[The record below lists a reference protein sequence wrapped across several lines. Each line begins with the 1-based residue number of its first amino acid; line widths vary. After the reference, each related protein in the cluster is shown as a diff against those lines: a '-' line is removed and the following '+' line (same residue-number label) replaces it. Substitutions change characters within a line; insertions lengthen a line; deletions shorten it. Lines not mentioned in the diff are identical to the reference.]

1 MPSTSFEPFRVYSLN
16 ENNPNTRILPY
27 DYFLCITSS
36 PFLEPF
42 VNFNVV
48 GLPVLTRQGRIVDKR
63 LRLPLRTLP
72 GGELSIA
79 NGPIA
84 AIDLLQPLNKDM
96 LNPAPLGH
104 LMEREIDELK
114 SMMRAF
120 LSIC

>member
-1 MPSTSFEPFRVYSLN
+1 MPSTSFKPFRVYSLN
-16 ENNPNTRILPY
+16 RKNPNTRALPY
-27 DYFLCITSS
+27 DYFLCITSPS
-36 PFLEPF
+36 FLEDA

-72 GGELSIA
+72 EGELSIS

-84 AIDLLQPLNKDM
+84 AIDLLQPLNRDM
-96 LNPAPLGH
+96 LNPTSLGH
-104 LMEREIDELK
+104 LKELEISELK
-114 SMMRAF
+114 SLLQAF